1 MQKRTTTKSLDLL
14 YVIYPYKDVDEAIE
28 KENSLLFSFQN
39 SVFTENIDIA
49 LRCYSRFYAAT
60 VMVND
65 HTAFRVDWMPFSEA
79 KVSGLDTGHI
89 PYTLREIQVE
99 KQLVLR
105 HLPRH
110 GSLIDKGSNC
120 SPLVCIKST

>member
-28 KENSLLFSFQN
+28 RANSLLFSFQN

-49 LRCYSRFYAAT
+49 LRCYSRFHAAT

-89 PYTLREIQVE
+89 PYTLREMQVE

-105 HLPRH
+105 
-110 GSLIDKGSNC
+110 SDK
-120 SPLVCIKST
+120 L